1 MAIPLFPLVA
11 GAVAFLFLGRRKSR
25 KKPPAGITIFEGQ
38 GEDIPD
44 VIDLV
49 QGERFGVRFW
59 APDVQEWIFESAQPV
74 GVVRAIALKFDQT
87 PKNNLVPAIFAFE
100 AKRPGEVEL
109 DFALQGKGQVAGP
122 SPISFTVRARVT

>member
-1 MAIPLFPLVA
+1 MAIPLLPLVA

-25 KKPPAGITIFEGQ
+25 KKAPAGITIFDGQ

-59 APDVQEWIFESAQPV
+59 APDVQEWVFESAKPV
-74 GVVRAIALKFDQT
+74 GVVRALALKFEQT
-87 PKNNLVPAIFAFE
+87 PQNNLVPTIFAFE

-109 DFALQGKGQVAGP
+109 DFALRSKGQMAGP
-122 SPISFTVRARVT
+122 SPMAFTVRARVK